1 MSSSHV
7 EQEDDTIGSKEEP
20 EKKGKGLSTNFP
32 SRKEWYD
39 HEEHLG
45 GFAGRISV
53 GDSRNP
59 ICIPANSSKTVLGQA
74 PKVNRKKSFMVESA
88 ETSNLPLGVGVNNTL
103 VSPTKSGMVS
113 VILMNNN
120 NHNVW
125 ICQPLYAGDLWEVS
139 PREWKYKPVLTRNR
153 DTNEIEV
160 KFVEVPPEDLQQD
173 ILTDNLG
180 YGKEMGESTKESSKC
195 EEEEKPSFGTPP
207 DFESNQFDFKKELE
221 RLPFTINIGEAP
233 LTLEQQKKVHSFDL

>member
-1 MSSSHV
+1 
-7 EQEDDTIGSKEEP
+7 
-20 EKKGKGLSTNFP
+20 
-32 SRKEWYD
+32 
-39 HEEHLG
+39 
-45 GFAGRISV
+45 
-53 GDSRNP
+53 
-59 ICIPANSSKTVLGQA
+59 
-74 PKVNRKKSFMVESA
+74 MVESA

-103 VSPTKSGMVS
+103 VSPMKSRMVS

-125 ICQPLYAGDLWEVS
+125 IRQPLYAGDLWEVS
-139 PREWKYKPVLTRNR
+139 PREWKYEPVLTRNR

-160 KFVEVPPEDLQQD
+160 NFVQVPPEDLQQD

-180 YGKEMGESTKESSKC
+180 CREEMGEGTKESSNC

-207 DFESNQFDFKKELE
+207 DFKSDQFDFKKELG

-233 LTLEQQKKVHSFDL
+233 LTLEQ